1 MWVPIVAFVVLV
13 GAVAVMLAELVRP
26 KAGRGE

>member
-1 MWVPIVAFVVLV
+1 MWVPIGAFVVLV
-13 GAVAVMLAELVRP
+13 ASMLVMLAELVRP